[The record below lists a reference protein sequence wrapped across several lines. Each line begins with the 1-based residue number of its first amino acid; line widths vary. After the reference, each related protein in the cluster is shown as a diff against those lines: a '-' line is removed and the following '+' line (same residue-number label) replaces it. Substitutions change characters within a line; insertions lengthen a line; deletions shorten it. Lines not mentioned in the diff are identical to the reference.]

1 MRATGS
7 VVGNF
12 AFAIGAEALFL
23 GGGFGLGVNVGVAQL
38 IDALHKPENA
48 EGHQEEI
55 DDGLD
60 EVAVSQNGGVF
71 AFAQLQAQGRKID
84 AAGQKGEQGRKQI
97 IDHGIDDGGERRAD
111 HHAHGQVDHVSFE
124 GKFFKLFPEFHP
136 DPSLYV
142 KIIA

>member
-71 AFAQLQAQGRKID
+71 AFAQLQAQ
-84 AAGQKGEQGRKQI
+84 E
-97 IDHGIDDGGERRAD
+97 E
-111 HHAHGQVDHVSFE
+111 
-124 GKFFKLFPEFHP
+124 KLMPLVKRENRGVNR
-136 DPSLYV
+136 SLTTELTMAV
-142 KIIA
+142 NGASR